1 MMVARLTLLTG
12 LAALALVLA
21 VPALARA
28 DVTVRH
34 RAQLG
39 PTDEEPKATGRALD
53 YETFG
58 YPFTAW
64 LAVRVRGVSTTD
76 MVAVLLNDEFLTTIM
91 LKDGSGE
98 VRMTGRLGTDV
109 PLIRTGD
116 TVQIVDVDDGTVLL
130 EGVFD

>member
-1 MMVARLTLLTG
+1 MVARLNLLTG

-34 RAQLG
+34 RARLV
-39 PTDEEPKATGRALD
+39 PTDEEPRATGRALD
-53 YETFG
+53 YETLGF
-58 YPFTAW
+58 PFDASLT
-64 LAVRVRGVSTTD
+64 LRVQGVSSTD
-76 MVAVLLNDEFLTTIM
+76 MVVVLLNDDFLTTIM

-98 VRMTGRLGTDV
+98 VRLAGRLGTDV
-109 PLIRTGD
+109 PFIRTED
-116 TVQIVDVDDGTVLL
+116 TVQIVDADDGTVLL